1 VDVKLWW
8 LHRWLGGLAFFS
20 HGNLLE
26 LAFGRSSPDGMV
38 ALPRQPL
45 LSTVFTWQH
54 LAEHL
59 RRHGRTL
66 ALTTLAVMLGLFG
79 AAQWQS
85 NVGGSPA
92 ATTSRPALTQSTIQ
106 RLETEQA
113 QLKQQIADLRANTSA
128 QEHSLSQ
135 TEATM
140 ASLGAALS
148 DQQAI
153 AGTTPL
159 RGDGIE
165 ILLDDSTQRVL
176 LPSEDPD
183 NYIVHEYQIR
193 DIANLL
199 WNSGAVGI
207 SVNGE
212 RFVNSTSVYC
222 VGSTIL
228 INDTRTSPPYKIV
241 AVGNPAQMKLALD
254 DGNSLADLKS
264 RATVYG
270 LVLKIDNS
278 GTFTLPAFNGGI
290 AMKNTSV
297 VQDAVK

>member
-1 VDVKLWW
+1 MKLWW
-8 LHRWLGGLAFFS
+8 LERWLGGLVFFS
-20 HGNLLE
+20 HGSLLE
-26 LAFGRSSPDGMV
+26 LALGRPSPDGTV
-38 ALPRQPL
+38 ALSQQHTSR
-45 LSTVFTWQH
+45 STLTWHH
-54 LAEHL
+54 LVAQL
-59 RRHGRTL
+59 RRHRRTL
-66 ALTTLAVMLGLFG
+66 ALTALAIMLGLFG

-85 NVGGSPA
+85 NVEGSPA
-92 ATTSRPALTQSTIQ
+92 ATNSRPALTQSTIQ
-106 RLETEQA
+106 RLEAEQA
-113 QLKQQIADLRANTSA
+113 QLKQQIAALRANTSA
-128 QEHSLSQ
+128 QERSLSQ

-140 ASLGAALS
+140 ASLGATLT

-159 RGDGIE
+159 RGDGVE

-176 LPSEDPD
+176 LPSENPD
-183 NYIVHEYQIR
+183 NYIVHEYQLR

-207 SVNGE
+207 SMNGE

-241 AVGNPAQMKLALD
+241 AVGNLAQMKSAFD

-264 RATVYG
+264 RAKVYG
-270 LVLKIDNS
+270 LVLKIDHA

-290 AMKNTSV
+290 AMRNTSV
-297 VQDAVK
+297 VQDAAK